1 MKVLLVNYME
11 TTSPGG
17 INKVVRE
24 IAINLSKRGHEV
36 TVLQANPFNLP
47 HEEEYYG
54 FKIIRIKSRIE
65 NIFYGLNPSLY
76 PYLRDEIK
84 NLNPDI
90 IHIHGYHSL
99 FSPNVLFIFKYM
111 KINTPILFTPHYDT
125 LNHSTLAGKVLGTI
139 YDKVLG
145 KRILNKFDHIIS
157 VSDFEANNIRL
168 MLPDAD
174 ITVIPHG
181 VNYINTRKKIINS
194 KLKLLYVGYLLD
206 YKGVQYIIKA
216 VKELVYS
223 KNFDKLEFVI
233 VGEGKYKKKLLDLSK
248 KLNVDEFIKW
258 KNFAPH
264 QEILV
269 EMEKSDI
276 FLLLSKSEGYGI
288 VVAEALAMGTP
299 SIVTNGTALEEFTV
313 ENGCFGVNF
322 PPEPNEVADLI
333 LELNKKH
340 VKTGPFIKKIRTWD
354 KITEDYEKLY
364 MDFQ

>member
-1 MKVLLVNYME
+1 
-11 TTSPGG
+11 
-17 INKVVRE
+17 
-24 IAINLSKRGHEV
+24 
-36 TVLQANPFNLP
+36 
-47 HEEEYYG
+47 
-54 FKIIRIKSRIE
+54 
-65 NIFYGLNPSLY
+65 
-76 PYLRDEIK
+76 
-84 NLNPDI
+84 
-90 IHIHGYHSL
+90 
-99 FSPNVLFIFKYM
+99 
-111 KINTPILFTPHYDT
+111 
-125 LNHSTLAGKVLGTI
+125 
-139 YDKVLG
+139 
-145 KRILNKFDHIIS
+145 
-157 VSDFEANNIRL
+157 